1 MYEASCVGKILI
13 FPIALYGIN
22 CVHQKPI
29 TEIFC
34 SGDITYVIPDKGPWY
49 IFDLV
54 RFFVF
59 CFMYVYLFTFN
70 GVLIPTEVY
79 LSQYISRSKDCYW
92 FQQFYVFTKIKYK
105 DLQRENILKI
115 CMYTF
120 DKKKD
125 CLEIRRR
132 RHSKYRTGTSMC
144 HKLDSCADRNF
155 LFVLQ
160 KIPFT

>member
-1 MYEASCVGKILI
+1 M
-13 FPIALYGIN
+13 
-22 CVHQKPI
+22 
-29 TEIFC
+29 
-34 SGDITYVIPDKGPWY
+34 Y

-54 RFFVF
+54 RFCVF
-59 CFMYVYLFTFN
+59 CFVYLYLFTFN

-92 FQQFYVFTKIKYK
+92 FQQLYVFTKLKYK

-132 RHSKYRTGTSMC
+132 RHSKYQTGMC
-144 HKLDSCADRNF
+144 HKLDSCADRNLCQCCKRSPLLIIAQ
-155 LFVLQ
+155 LFSVCQIL
-160 KIPFT
+160 IPNKLNKFVCKQIISSHCNYMYMYIFRYKFPWA